1 MLYKDL
7 NLKVKDQ
14 TETISIQGQ
23 DINVLQYLPVRDKN
37 DLVQI
42 ALQNSRE
49 NGVINEIK
57 LEIYFNIYIVYF
69 YTDLIFSDEER
80 ADPGQLYDELQS
92 NGILTRILGA
102 MNQDEYNNLLDYL
115 EKMRTAQDA
124 YENSAAG
131 VIKMFIQDLPKN
143 ATEAAELLKDV
154 DLSKY
159 EQVNRFAEAANGG
172 RPISDSLSDIISS
185 TPESNTTIRK

>member
-14 TETISIQGQ
+14 IETISIQGQ
-23 DINVLQYLPVRDKN
+23 DINVFQYLPVRDKN

-69 YTDLIFSDEER
+69 YTDLVFSEEEK

-102 MNQDEYNNLLDYL
+102 MNQDEYNNLVDYL
-115 EKMRTAQDA
+115 ERMRAAQDT
-124 YENSAAG
+124 YETSAAG
-131 VIKMFIQDLPKN
+131 IIKMFVQDLPKN

-185 TPESNTTIRK
+185 TPKPNTTIHK

>member
-7 NLKVKDQ
+7 NLKVEDQ
-14 TETISIQGQ
+14 IETISIQGQ
-23 DINVLQYLPVRDKN
+23 DINILQYLPVRDKN

-49 NGVINEIK
+49 KGVINEIK

-69 YTDLIFSDEER
+69 YTDLIFSDEEK

-102 MNQDEYNNLLDYL
+102 MNQDEYNNLIDYL

-131 VIKMFIQDLPKN
+131 IVKMLSQDLPKN
-143 ATEAAELLKDV
+143 AAEAAELLKNV
-154 DLSKY
+154 DLDKY
-159 EQVNRFAEAANGG
+159 KQVNKFAEAANGG

-185 TPESNTTIRK
+185 TPKPNTTIHK

>member
-23 DINVLQYLPVRDKN
+23 DINVLQYLPARDKN

-69 YTDLIFSDEER
+69 YTDFVFSDEEK

-102 MNQDEYNNLLDYL
+102 MNQNEYNNLVDYL
-115 EKMRTAQDA
+115 ERMRTAQDT
-124 YENSAAG
+124 YENSATG
-131 VIKMFIQDLPKN
+131 IIKMFIQNLPKN
-143 ATEAAELLKDV
+143 AAEAAEILKDV

-159 EQVNRFAEAANGG
+159 KQVNRFAEAANGG

-185 TPESNTTIRK
+185 TPKPNTTIHK

>member
-14 TETISIQGQ
+14 IETISIQGQ
-23 DINVLQYLPVRDKN
+23 DINVFQYLPVRDKN

-69 YTDLIFSDEER
+69 YTDLVFSDEEK

-102 MNQDEYNNLLDYL
+102 INQDEYNNLVDYL
-115 EKMRTAQDA
+115 EKMRAAQDA

-143 ATEAAELLKDV
+143 ATEAADLLKNV
-154 DLSKY
+154 DLNKY
-159 EQVNRFAEAANGG
+159 EQVNKFAEAANGG

-185 TPESNTTIRK
+185 TPEPNMIIRK

>member
-23 DINVLQYLPVRDKN
+23 DINVFQYLPVRDKN

-69 YTDLIFSDEER
+69 YTDLVFSEEEK
-80 ADPGQLYDELQS
+80 ADPGQLYDEL
-92 NGILTRILGA
+92 
-102 MNQDEYNNLLDYL
+102 
-115 EKMRTAQDA
+115 
-124 YENSAAG
+124 
-131 VIKMFIQDLPKN
+131 
-143 ATEAAELLKDV
+143 
-154 DLSKY
+154 
-159 EQVNRFAEAANGG
+159 
-172 RPISDSLSDIISS
+172 
-185 TPESNTTIRK
+185 

>member
-23 DINVLQYLPVRDKN
+23 DINVLQYLPARDKN

-69 YTDLIFSDEER
+69 YTDFVFSDEEK

-102 MNQDEYNNLLDYL
+102 MNQNEYNNLVDYL
-115 EKMRTAQDA
+115 ERMRTAQDT
-124 YENSAAG
+124 YENSATG
-131 VIKMFIQDLPKN
+131 IIKMFIQNLPKN
-143 ATEAAELLKDV
+143 AAEAAEILKNV

-172 RPISDSLSDIISS
+172 RPISDSLSDIVSS
-185 TPESNTTIRK
+185 TPEPNTTIHK

>member
-69 YTDLIFSDEER
+69 YTDLIFSDEEK

-92 NGILTRILGA
+92 SGILTRILGA
-102 MNQDEYNNLLDYL
+102 MDENEYNNLLDYL
-115 EKMRTAQDA
+115 DKMREAQDT
-124 YENSAAG
+124 YENSATG
-131 VIKMFIQDLPKN
+131 VIKMFIQNLPKN
-143 ATEAAELLKDV
+143 AAEAAQILKDI
-154 DLSKY
+154 DLDKY
-159 EQVNRFAEAANGG
+159 TQTKNFVEAANGG
-172 RPISDSLSDIISS
+172 RPIPTLV
-185 TPESNTTIRK
+185 EN

>member
-7 NLKVKDQ
+7 NLKVKNQ
-14 TETISIQGQ
+14 AETISIQGQ
-23 DINVLQYLPVRDKN
+23 DINVFQYLPVRDKN

-69 YTDLIFSDEER
+69 YTDLIFSDEEK

-102 MNQDEYNNLLDYL
+102 MNQDEYNNLIDYL

-131 VIKMFIQDLPKN
+131 IIKILSQDLPKN
-143 ATEAAELLKDV
+143 AAEAAELLKNV

-159 EQVNRFAEAANGG
+159 EQVNKFAEAANGG
-172 RPISDSLSDIISS
+172 NPIPTLV
-185 TPESNTTIRK
+185 EN

>member
-14 TETISIQGQ
+14 IET
-23 DINVLQYLPVRDKN
+23 RDKN

-69 YTDLIFSDEER
+69 YTDLVFSEEEK

-102 MNQDEYNNLLDYL
+102 INQDEYNNLVDYL
-115 EKMRTAQDA
+115 ERMRTAQDT

-143 ATEAAELLKDV
+143 ATEAADLLKDV

-159 EQVNRFAEAANGG
+159 EQVNRFTKAANGG
-172 RPISDSLSDIISS
+172 RPI
-185 TPESNTTIRK
+185 PMPVEN

>member
-14 TETISIQGQ
+14 VETISIQGQ
-23 DINVLQYLPVRDKN
+23 DIHVFQYLPVRDKN

-69 YTDLIFSDEER
+69 YTDLIFSDEEK

-92 NGILTRILGA
+92 SGILTRILGA
-102 MNQDEYNNLLDYL
+102 MDEDEYNNLLDYL
-115 EKMRTAQDA
+115 DKMREAQDA
-124 YENSAAG
+124 YENSATG

-143 ATEAAELLKDV
+143 TAEAAELLKNV

-159 EQVNRFAEAANGG
+159 EQVNKFAEAANGG
-172 RPISDSLSDIISS
+172 RPV
-185 TPESNTTIRK
+185 PMPVEN

>member
-7 NLKVKDQ
+7 NLKIKDQ

-23 DINVLQYLPVRDKN
+23 DINILQYLPVRDKN

-102 MNQDEYNNLLDYL
+102 MNQNEYNNLVDYL
-115 EKMRTAQDA
+115 ERMRASQDA

-131 VIKMFIQDLPKN
+131 IVKMLSQDLPKN
-143 ATEAAELLKDV
+143 AAEAAELLKNV
-154 DLSKY
+154 DLDKY
-159 EQVNRFAEAANGG
+159 EQVNNFVEAANGG
-172 RPISDSLSDIISS
+172 RPIPTLV
-185 TPESNTTIRK
+185 EN

>member
-57 LEIYFNIYIVYF
+57 LEVYFNMYIVYF
-69 YTDLIFSDEER
+69 YTDLVFEDEEK

-92 NGILTRILGA
+92 NKILTRILGA
-102 MNQDEYNNLLDYL
+102 MDEDEYDYL
-115 EKMRTAQDA
+115 VDYLDKMRKSQDA

-131 VIKMFIQDLPKN
+131 VIKMLSQDLPKN
-143 ATEAAELLKDV
+143 AAEAADLLKNV

-159 EQVNRFAEAANGG
+159 EQVNKFAEAANGG
-172 RPISDSLSDIISS
+172 RPVPTLV
-185 TPESNTTIRK
+185 EN

>member
-7 NLKVKDQ
+7 NLKTKDQ
-14 TETISIQGQ
+14 TRTISIQGQ

-49 NGVINEIK
+49 NGVINEVK
-57 LEIYFNIYIVYF
+57 LEVYFNMYIVYF
-69 YTDLIFSDEER
+69 YTDLVFENEEK

-102 MNQDEYNNLLDYL
+102 MNENEYDYL
-115 EKMRTAQDA
+115 VDYLDKMRKAQDV

-143 ATEAAELLKDV
+143 ATEAAELLKNV

-159 EQVNRFAEAANGG
+159 EQVNKFAEAANGG
-172 RPISDSLSDIISS
+172 RPI
-185 TPESNTTIRK
+185 PMPVEN

>member
-14 TETISIQGQ
+14 VETISIQGQ
-23 DINVLQYLPVRDKN
+23 DINVFQYLPVRDKN

-69 YTDLIFSDEER
+69 YTDLIFSDEEK

-102 MNQDEYNNLLDYL
+102 MNQDEYNNLVDYL
-115 EKMRTAQDA
+115 ERMRTAQDA

-131 VIKMFIQDLPKN
+131 VIKMFSQDLPKN
-143 ATEAAELLKDV
+143 AAEAAELLKNV
-154 DLSKY
+154 DLDKY
-159 EQVNRFAEAANGG
+159 EQVNKFAEAANGG
-172 RPISDSLSDIISS
+172 RPIANSLSDIISS
-185 TPESNTTIRK
+185 TPQPNTTIHK

>member
-14 TETISIQGQ
+14 IETISIQGQ
-23 DINVLQYLPVRDKN
+23 DINVFQYLPVRDKN

-69 YTDLIFSDEER
+69 YTDLVFSEEEK

-102 MNQDEYNNLLDYL
+102 MNQDEYNNLVDYL
-115 EKMRTAQDA
+115 ERMRAAQDT
-124 YENSAAG
+124 YETSAAG
-131 VIKMFIQDLPKN
+131 IIKMFVQDLPKN
-143 ATEAAELLKDV
+143 ATEAAELLKNV

-185 TPESNTTIRK
+185 TPKPNTTIHK

>member
-69 YTDLIFSDEER
+69 YTDLIFSDEEK
-80 ADPGQLYDELQS
+80 ADPCQLYDQLQS
-92 NGILTRILGA
+92 SGILTRILGA
-102 MNQDEYNNLLDYL
+102 MDENEYNNLLDYL
-115 EKMRTAQDA
+115 DKMREAQDA

-131 VIKMFIQDLPKN
+131 IIKMFSQDLPKN
-143 ATEAAELLKDV
+143 AAEAAELLKNV

-159 EQVNRFAEAANGG
+159 EQVNKFAEAANGS
-172 RPISDSLSDIISS
+172 RPIPTLV
-185 TPESNTTIRK
+185 EN

>member
-14 TETISIQGQ
+14 VETISIQGQ
-23 DINVLQYLPVRDKN
+23 DINVFQYLPVHDKN

-69 YTDLIFSDEER
+69 YTDLVFSEEEK

-102 MNQDEYNNLLDYL
+102 MNQNEYNNLVDYL
-115 EKMRTAQDA
+115 EKMRASQDA

-131 VIKMFIQDLPKN
+131 IVKMLSQDLPKN
-143 ATEAAELLKDV
+143 AAEAAELLKNV
-154 DLSKY
+154 DLNKY
-159 EQVNRFAEAANGG
+159 EQVNKFAEAANGG

-185 TPESNTTIRK
+185 TPEPNTIIRK

>member
-14 TETISIQGQ
+14 IETISIQGQ
-23 DINVLQYLPVRDKN
+23 DINVFQYLPVRDKN

-69 YTDLIFSDEER
+69 YTDLVFSEEEK

-102 MNQDEYNNLLDYL
+102 INQDEYNNLVDYL
-115 EKMRTAQDA
+115 EKMRAAQDA

-131 VIKMFIQDLPKN
+131 VIKMFIQNLPKN
-143 ATEAAELLKDV
+143 ATEAAEILENI
-154 DLSKY
+154 DLEKY
-159 EQVNRFAEAANGG
+159 VQTKNFVEAANGG
-172 RPISDSLSDIISS
+172 NPIP
-185 TPESNTTIRK
+185 TPVKN

>member
-14 TETISIQGQ
+14 IETISIQGQ
-23 DINVLQYLPVRDKN
+23 DINVFQYLPVRDKN

-69 YTDLIFSDEER
+69 YTDLVFSEEEK

-102 MNQDEYNNLLDYL
+102 MNQDEYNNLVDYL
-115 EKMRTAQDA
+115 EKMRAAQDT

-143 ATEAAELLKDV
+143 ASEAAKLLKNV

-159 EQVNRFAEAANGG
+159 EQVNKFAEAANGG
-172 RPISDSLSDIISS
+172 RPISEHLSNIISS
-185 TPESNTTIRK
+185 TPNPNTIIHK

>member
-14 TETISIQGQ
+14 IETISIQGQ
-23 DINVLQYLPVRDKN
+23 DINVFQYLPVRDKN

-69 YTDLIFSDEER
+69 YTDLIFSEEEK

-102 MNQDEYNNLLDYL
+102 INQDEYNNLVDYL
-115 EKMRTAQDA
+115 EKMRAAQDA

-131 VIKMFIQDLPKN
+131 VIKMFIQNLPKN
-143 ATEAAELLKDV
+143 ATEAAQILKDI
-154 DLSKY
+154 DLDKY
-159 EQVNRFAEAANGG
+159 AQTKNFVESANGG
-172 RPISDSLSDIISS
+172 RPI
-185 TPESNTTIRK
+185 PMPVEN

>member
-7 NLKVKDQ
+7 NLKTKDQ
-14 TETISIQGQ
+14 TRTISIQGQ
-23 DINVLQYLPVRDKN
+23 DINVLQYLPVHDKN

-49 NGVINEIK
+49 NGVINEVK
-57 LEIYFNIYIVYF
+57 LEVYFNMYIVYF
-69 YTDLIFSDEER
+69 YTDLFFEEEEK

-92 NGILTRILGA
+92 NNILTRILGA
-102 MNQDEYNNLLDYL
+102 MNEHEYDYL
-115 EKMRTAQDA
+115 VDYLDKTRKAQDA

-143 ATEAAELLKDV
+143 ATAAADLLKDV

-159 EQVNRFAEAANGG
+159 EQVNKFAEAANGG
-172 RPISDSLSDIISS
+172 RPIPTLV
-185 TPESNTTIRK
+185 EN

>member
-14 TETISIQGQ
+14 VETISIQGQ
-23 DINVLQYLPVRDKN
+23 DIHVFKYLPVRDKN
-37 DLVQI
+37 DLVQV

-69 YTDLIFSDEER
+69 YTDLVFSEEEK

-102 MNQDEYNNLLDYL
+102 INQNEYNNLVDYL
-115 EKMRTAQDA
+115 ERMRAAQDT

-131 VIKMFIQDLPKN
+131 VIKMFIQNLPKN
-143 ATEAAELLKDV
+143 ATEAAEILENI
-154 DLSKY
+154 DLEKY
-159 EQVNRFAEAANGG
+159 VQTKNFVEAANGG
-172 RPISDSLSDIISS
+172 RPI
-185 TPESNTTIRK
+185 EN

>member
-14 TETISIQGQ
+14 IETISIQGQ
-23 DINVLQYLPVRDKN
+23 DINVFQYLPVRDKN

-69 YTDLIFSDEER
+69 YTDLVFSEEEK

-102 MNQDEYNNLLDYL
+102 MNQDEYNNLVDYL
-115 EKMRTAQDA
+115 ERMRAAQDT
-124 YENSAAG
+124 YETSTAG

-143 ATEAAELLKDV
+143 ATEAAELLKNV

-185 TPESNTTIRK
+185 TPKPNTTIHK

>member
-7 NLKVKDQ
+7 NLKVKNQ
-14 TETISIQGQ
+14 AETISIQGQ
-23 DINVLQYLPVRDKN
+23 DINVFQYLPVRDKN

-69 YTDLIFSDEER
+69 YTDLVFSEEEK

-102 MNQDEYNNLLDYL
+102 INQDEYNNLVDYL
-115 EKMRTAQDA
+115 ERMRAAQDT
-124 YENSAAG
+124 YETSAAG
-131 VIKMFIQDLPKN
+131 IIKMFVQDLPKN
-143 ATEAAELLKDV
+143 ATEAAELLKNV

-185 TPESNTTIRK
+185 TPKPNTTIHK

>member
-14 TETISIQGQ
+14 IETISIQGQ
-23 DINVLQYLPVRDKN
+23 DINVFQYLPVRDKN

-69 YTDLIFSDEER
+69 YTDLVFSEEEK

-92 NGILTRILGA
+92 NGVLTRILGA
-102 MNQDEYNNLLDYL
+102 MNENEYNNLVDYL

-154 DLSKY
+154 DLNKY
-159 EQVNRFAEAANGG
+159 EQVNRFAEAANGS

-185 TPESNTTIRK
+185 TPKPNTTIHK

>member
-23 DINVLQYLPVRDKN
+23 DINILQYLPVRDKN

-69 YTDLIFSDEER
+69 YTDLIFSDEEK

-92 NGILTRILGA
+92 SGILTRILGA
-102 MNQDEYNNLLDYL
+102 MDENEYNNLLDYL
-115 EKMRTAQDA
+115 DKMREAQDT

-131 VIKMFIQDLPKN
+131 VIKMFSQDLPKN
-143 ATEAAELLKDV
+143 AAEAAELLKNV
-154 DLSKY
+154 DLDKY
-159 EQVNRFAEAANGG
+159 EQVNKFAEAANGG
-172 RPISDSLSDIISS
+172 RPVPTLV
-185 TPESNTTIRK
+185 EN

>member
-23 DINVLQYLPVRDKN
+23 DINIFQYLPVRDKN

-69 YTDLIFSDEER
+69 YTDLIFSDEEK

-102 MNQDEYNNLLDYL
+102 MNQDEYNNLVDYL
-115 EKMRTAQDA
+115 ERMRAAQDT
-124 YENSAAG
+124 YETSAAG
-131 VIKMFIQDLPKN
+131 VIKMFVQDLPKN
-143 ATEAAELLKDV
+143 ATEAAELLKNV

-185 TPESNTTIRK
+185 TPKPNTTIHK

>member
-14 TETISIQGQ
+14 AETISIQGQ
-23 DINVLQYLPVRDKN
+23 DINVFQYLPVRDKN

-69 YTDLIFSDEER
+69 YTDLIFSDEEK

-102 MNQDEYNNLLDYL
+102 MNQDEYNNLVDYL

-131 VIKMFIQDLPKN
+131 VIKMFSQNLPKN
-143 ATEAAELLKDV
+143 AAEAAQILKDV
-154 DLSKY
+154 DLDKY
-159 EQVNRFAEAANGG
+159 TQTKNFAEAANGG
-172 RPISDSLSDIISS
+172 NPIPTSVK
-185 TPESNTTIRK
+185 N

>member
-14 TETISIQGQ
+14 VETISIQGQ
-23 DINVLQYLPVRDKN
+23 DINVFQYLPVRDKN

-69 YTDLIFSDEER
+69 YTDLIFSDEEK

-102 MNQDEYNNLLDYL
+102 MNQDEYNNLVDYL

-131 VIKMFIQDLPKN
+131 VIKMFSQDLPKN
-143 ATEAAELLKDV
+143 AAEAAELLKNV
-154 DLSKY
+154 DLDKY
-159 EQVNRFAEAANGG
+159 EQVNKFAEAANGG
-172 RPISDSLSDIISS
+172 RPIANSLSDIISS
-185 TPESNTTIRK
+185 TPQPNTTIHK

>member
-23 DINVLQYLPVRDKN
+23 DINILQYLPVRDKN

-69 YTDLIFSDEER
+69 YTDLIFSDEEK

-102 MNQDEYNNLLDYL
+102 MNQNEYNNLVDYL
-115 EKMRTAQDA
+115 ERIRASQDA

-131 VIKMFIQDLPKN
+131 VIKMFVQDLPKN
-143 ATEAAELLKDV
+143 ATEAAELLKNV

-159 EQVNRFAEAANGG
+159 EQVNKFAEAANGG

-185 TPESNTTIRK
+185 TPKPNTTIHK